1 MQNNRSTRV
10 GHIDHAR
17 LIVLKI
23 GSTVLTSSDK
33 GLNEERLA
41 GLAGEVAALATGG
54 RQVVVVSSGAIATG
68 MARLGL
74 KERPREIPLKQ
85 AAASVGQSGLMEAYE
100 KHFQKQGRLVAQ
112 VLLTHAD
119 LADRERYL
127 NARNTLSTLLQL
139 NVIPVINENDA
150 VSVEE
155 LKFGD
160 NDSLSVMVA
169 SLLSADL
176 LIILSDVDGLFTEDP
191 RKNPEATLRDV
202 VERITPEIV
211 RSAGGSSSVEG
222 TGGMA
227 SKVQAARKAG
237 KAGIPTA
244 IINGTKAQ
252 NLSEFFAGKPAGT
265 LFLPEICPLPSRKQ
279 WIGITLKPKGSLVLD
294 KGAQKAL
301 ITSGKSLLP
310 SGITEVH
317 GRFDLGDVVS
327 CTDESGKEIC
337 RGLVNYPAA
346 DLQKIK
352 GAKTTEIE
360 NILGYKYYDEVIHR
374 DDLVVL

>member
-1 MQNNRSTRV
+1 MEKATRV
-10 GHIDHAR
+10 RRDITKKAR
-17 LIVLKI
+17 LVVLKI
-23 GSTVLTSSDK
+23 GSAVLTSKES

-41 GLAGEVAALATGG
+41 RLSAQIAALAEDG

-85 AAASVGQSGLMEAYE
+85 AAASVGQSGLVEAYE
-100 KHFQKQGRLVAQ
+100 KHFRKYGRHVAQ

-119 LADRERYL
+119 LANRQRYL
-127 NARNTLSTLLQL
+127 NARNTLSTLIELG
-139 NVIPVINENDA
+139 VIPVINENDA

-160 NDSLSVMVA
+160 NDALSAMVA
-169 SLLSADL
+169 SMLHADL
-176 LIILSDVDGLFTEDP
+176 LVILSDVDGLFTEDP
-191 RKNPEATLRDV
+191 RKNPDATLRDV
-202 VERITPEIV
+202 VEQITPEV
-211 RSAGGSSSVEG
+211 LRSAGGSATIEG

-227 SKVQAARKAG
+227 SKVHAAKKTAS
-237 KAGIPTA
+237 AGIPTA
-244 IINGTKAQ
+244 IINGTRPETIASLFSGHQ
-252 NLSEFFAGKPAGT
+252 EGT
-265 LFLPEICPLPSRKQ
+265 LFLPEVCPLPSRKQ
-279 WIGITLKPKGSLVLD
+279 WIAITLKPKGSLVLD
-294 KGAQKAL
+294 AGATKAVREN
-301 ITSGKSLLP
+301 GKSLLP
-310 SGITEVH
+310 SGVKEVH

-327 CTDESGKEIC
+327 CVDPDGNEIC

-360 NILGYKYYDEVIHR
+360 KILGYKYFDEVIHR
-374 DDLVVL
+374 DDMVVV

>member
-1 MQNNRSTRV
+1 MENTLKLRRDLV
-10 GHIDHAR
+10 KKAR
-17 LIVLKI
+17 LVILKI
-23 GSTVLTSSDK
+23 GSTVLTSKES

-41 GLAGEVAALATGG
+41 RLSAEIAALAAGG

-85 AAASVGQSGLMEAYE
+85 AAAAVGQSGLMEAYE
-100 KHFQKQGRLVAQ
+100 KHFQKHGRLVAQ

-119 LADRERYL
+119 LANRQRYL
-127 NARNTLSTLLQL
+127 NARNTLSTLLDL
-139 NVIPVINENDA
+139 NVIPVINENDT

-160 NDSLSVMVA
+160 NDSLSAMVA
-169 SLLSADL
+169 GMLHADL
-176 LIILSDVDGLFTEDP
+176 LVILSDVDGLFTEDP
-191 RKNPEATLRDV
+191 RNNPDATLCDM
-202 VERITPEIV
+202 VEQITPEV
-211 RSAGGSSSVEG
+211 LKSAGGSATVEG

-227 SKVQAARKAG
+227 SKVHAARKAA

-244 IINGTKAQ
+244 IINGTRPDTISTLFSGQ
-252 NLSEFFAGKPAGT
+252 REGT
-265 LFLPEICPLPSRKQ
+265 LFLAEVCPLPSRKQ
-279 WIGITLKPKGSLVLD
+279 WIAITLKPKGSLVLD
-294 KGAQKAL
+294 AGATKAV
-301 ITSGKSLLP
+301 TEGGKSLLP
-310 SGITEVH
+310 SGIREIH
-317 GRFDLGDVVS
+317 GRFDLGDVVT
-327 CTDESGKEIC
+327 CVDASGNEIC

-346 DLQKIK
+346 DLQKIR

-360 NILGYKYYDEVIHR
+360 KILGYKYYDEVIHR